1 MGRGSRASHSSSQTP
16 AHTTYVMGL
25 RELLLLAVLAVS
37 ATAQESDVDT
47 SIFTAYTKS
56 DSGCLC
62 WWDLT
67 RDDCA
72 CCNDG
77 DDIVQCGY
85 PMHNYCYMKHKRE
98 GCPGVPNSKY
108 TLSTKG
114 FSCYWDKNRRNDCA
128 WCAVGG
134 MQCGKSKK
142 TKPDSKL
149 GNHCHKGKNRRYCDA
164 IIGDCRH
171 IPHACDPNAECV
183 FSTKFGK
190 GMRVYKCECKDGY
203 TGNGV
208 QCFDQDG
215 NLSSNNMETVEL
227 EMSINTDFYVYPHQ
241 SEEFPFGA
249 EMDAVFDDMNSLS
262 GSCNGNECSASVTGL

>member
-1 MGRGSRASHSSSQTP
+1 
-16 AHTTYVMGL
+16 MGL

-114 FSCYWDKNRRNDCA
+114 FSCYWDKNRY
-128 WCAVGG
+128 
-134 MQCGKSKK
+134 KSQFFILNSQID
-142 TKPDSKL
+142 KP
-149 GNHCHKGKNRRYCDA
+149 
-164 IIGDCRH
+164 
-171 IPHACDPNAECV
+171 
-183 FSTKFGK
+183 
-190 GMRVYKCECKDGY
+190 
-203 TGNGV
+203 
-208 QCFDQDG
+208 
-215 NLSSNNMETVEL
+215 
-227 EMSINTDFYVYPHQ
+227 
-241 SEEFPFGA
+241 
-249 EMDAVFDDMNSLS
+249 
-262 GSCNGNECSASVTGL
+262 SVMYNI